1 MLTEMRPAEKVGLD
15 WAYSCDS
22 RFQAV
27 AKRGDD
33 LPEHVKETIS
43 SLVTNT
49 PRHRIEETLQSGFDP
64 LSQSFLDITRDY

>member
-1 MLTEMRPAEKVGLD
+1 MLTERRPAEQVGLN